1 MYSWIILKADEKREA
16 VSAEVSKYWTHT
28 KLQTELSYIEML
40 KGLSHVQGKNWD
52 LMKCETKDNQEF
64 FQPEI
69 IEFIY
74 I

>member
-1 MYSWIILKADEKREA
+1 MKRGRPFQQ
-16 VSAEVSKYWTHT
+16 
-28 KLQTELSYIEML
+28 KLANIEDTLNCKPNFHISEML

-52 LMKCETKDNQEF
+52 LIKCETRDNQEF

-74 I
+74 T

>member
-1 MYSWIILKADEKREA
+1 MKRDRPFQQ
-16 VSAEVSKYWTHT
+16 
-28 KLQTELSYIEML
+28 KLANIERTLLSDCKPNFRISEIL

-64 FQPEI
+64 LQPEI

>member
-1 MYSWIILKADEKREA
+1 MKRDRPFQQ
-16 VSAEVSKYWTHT
+16 
-28 KLQTELSYIEML
+28 KLANIERTLLSDCKPNFHISEIF

-64 FQPEI
+64 LQPEI

-74 I
+74 V

>member
-1 MYSWIILKADEKREA
+1 MKRDRPFQQ
-16 VSAEVSKYWTHT
+16 
-28 KLQTELSYIEML
+28 KLANIERTLLSDWKPNFHISEIL

-64 FQPEI
+64 LQPEI